1 MKIKHIM
8 IGLLVL
14 ASSNGLADSWKTAHQ
29 LHNRLTG
36 VPPSRDVLQRM
47 SILVGSNQVELAAN
61 EAMKNKNFYNIV
73 LKNWAKPWTNE
84 DQTNRV
90 DFNDY
95 VATIIGLI
103 RDDIPFNRALHGDIL
118 YTVGAGDIAPYSPDS
133 NDHYKEAEEK
143 RIDLVDNLSM
153 ATQSQL
159 NGISDTAGVITSRAS
174 GEAFF
179 TDGTN
184 RAMTRYTFMN
194 FLCKDFEDLHDVNL
208 PDFRVR
214 RDVDRKPGNDSRTFK
229 NKCVGCHAGQ
239 DALGGAFSYFDFVDG
254 QVTHTPGTVVE
265 KINRNNL
272 YSAGFNTTNDSWLNL
287 WASGQ
292 NAVLGWRGNQSGT
305 GAKSLGMMLSQ
316 SKAFSRCMVQKS
328 YKLVCLNDAKEVLG
342 DSKIDQY
349 ATMFETTM
357 GQRMK
362 ELFSKMASLCF
373 KGGN

>member
-1 MKIKHIM
+1 MKIKI
-8 IGLLVL
+8 ILLGLLTLV
-14 ASSNGLADSWKTAHQ
+14 SSGAFADSWKTALQ

-36 VPPSRDVLQRM
+36 VPPSRDVLRKM
-47 SILVGSNQVELAAN
+47 SLLIESNQVELAAH
-61 EAMKNKNFYNIV
+61 EAMENKYFYNIV
-73 LKNWAKPWTNE
+73 LKNWVKPWTNE

-90 DFNDY
+90 AFNDY

-103 RDDIPFNRALHGDIL
+103 RDDVPFSRVLHGDIL
-118 YTVGAGDIAPYSPDS
+118 YTVGVGDIAAYSPSS

-143 RIDLVDNLSM
+143 HVDLKENLAV
-153 ATQSQL
+153 ATQSAL

-179 TDGTN
+179 SDGTN

-194 FLCKDFEDLHDVNL
+194 FLCKDFEDLHDVNI

-214 RDVDRKPGNDSRTFK
+214 KDIDRKPGNDSRTFK

-254 QVTHTPGTVVE
+254 AVTHTPGTVVE

-272 YSAGFNTTNDSWLNL
+272 YSQGFHTTNDSWLNL
-287 WASGQ
+287 WSTGQ
-292 NAVLGWRGNQSGT
+292 NASLGWKGLQQGS
-305 GAKSLGMMLSQ
+305 GAKSLGNMLSQ
-316 SKAFSRCMVQKS
+316 SKAFSRCMVEKS
-328 YKLVCLNDAKEVLG
+328 YKLVCLNDAKNVL
-342 DSKIDQY
+342 SESEIDQY
-349 ATMFETTM
+349 ASMFETTM

-362 ELFSKMASLCF
+362 DLFSKMASLCF